1 MSAEQNIT
9 PDGTFEAPTDE
20 APPLSPDAGV
30 NSFLLIP
37 REFEAGESQHEHFVN
52 TNHWGQ
58 DAPSPCDKATHS
70 SESSPTHSETE
81 EPEFQQLPKPQI
93 DPELTAA
100 QSASLMADEATS
112 QWGEEDN
119 PTSGTMAR
127 SQPLVEPTTAARFE
141 PCTELL
147 TECIPR
153 SPKLASSFC
162 SQSSQGTSL
171 KPEQKTKSDGSDNTV
186 AGIYD
191 SDWMWFA
198 VGALTVAGAMLA
210 GKHFY
215 KYVQRSSGETA
226 RC

>member
-1 MSAEQNIT
+1 MSAEQNVT
-9 PDGTFEAPTDE
+9 PDGATVSTPTDE
-20 APPLSPDAGV
+20 APPPSPDVGV

-37 REFEAGESQHEHFVN
+37 REFEAGESQHEHFAN
-52 TNHWGQ
+52 TNHWSQ
-58 DAPSPCDKATHS
+58 DAPSPRDKATHS
-70 SESSPTHSETE
+70 SESSPTLPDAE

-141 PCTELL
+141 PCTDPM

-162 SQSSQGTSL
+162 RCAAQFTDIFCM
-171 KPEQKTKSDGSDNTV
+171 KT
-186 AGIYD
+186 A
-191 SDWMWFA
+191 
-198 VGALTVAGAMLA
+198 
-210 GKHFY
+210 
-215 KYVQRSSGETA
+215 
-226 RC
+226 